1 MLRGIALASV
11 LAIPAL
17 AQSDSSWSFSGSV
30 SAELGYHS
38 VVTQKNETGDIY
50 VSGKDTIQPG
60 DKYRNYFKVPGLY
73 GGLNAFLQ
81 MESPTG
87 KNSSL
92 RWMPLAIAGIILI
105 PSLCRLCMRTVTR
118 RLS

>member
-50 VSGKDTIQPG
+50 YPMHFMNIGTPEALPWFVNT
-60 DKYRNYFKVPGLY
+60 
-73 GGLNAFLQ
+73 
-81 MESPTG
+81 
-87 KNSSL
+87 
-92 RWMPLAIAGIILI
+92 
-105 PSLCRLCMRTVTR
+105 
-118 RLS
+118 